1 MAENNFLFAPDQ
13 QEQLNQGYMVQPGLP
28 VNSVIQGG
36 VIQQNPQNQFNG
48 VVLNQVTLICNINKG
63 ILSLDIRF
71 PLVAICTNLTLFF
84 SPPTT
89 SFKI

>member
-48 VVLNQVTLICNINKG
+48 VVLNQVILISNINKG

-71 PLVAICTNLTLFF
+71 PLMAICAYLMLFF